1 MTALAVSEVESL
13 TRRALRLAQFTV
25 GYNVVEGIIAITV
38 GVGAGLV
45 SLVGFGVDS
54 GIEST
59 VAILVSLR
67 LASRLRHGQADEDKE
82 RRTLKFVSIM
92 FFLLAAYV
100 TFSGTRDL
108 ITGATPESSAV
119 GLVLLGTSL
128 VLMPA
133 LAGMKRRIGLRLGDN
148 LILADAAE
156 TKICALLSLST
167 LLALGAF
174 ALTGAAWLDA
184 LGGFAI
190 ALFAINEGR
199 EAWHGELDEIED

>member
-25 GYNVVEGIIAITV
+25 GYNVVEGTIAITA

-54 GIEST
+54 GIESA

-108 ITGATPESSAV
+108 VTHATPESSVV

-128 VLMPA
+128 VLMPILA
-133 LAGMKRRIGLRLGDN
+133 LAHATVPIMTIVVRKGVGLGYFAMGTRPFDPVVFAAWPSAEFGPTSRNRLGN
-148 LILADAAE
+148 PATVVPCSA
-156 TKICALLSLST
+156 SM
-167 LLALGAF
+167 
-174 ALTGAAWLDA
+174 
-184 LGGFAI
+184 
-190 ALFAINEGR
+190 
-199 EAWHGELDEIED
+199 